1 MQANFKEAQL
11 DEAHALIYSN
21 SKGGGQGV
29 WEKRGLK
36 MTKNK
41 KNQETKKPKG
51 LMINFF
57 LSLFF
62 RCLTLAQFGQI
73 MGKTAR
79 EASQL

>member
-11 DEAHALIYSN
+11 EEAHALIYSN

-41 KNQETKKPKG
+41 KPRNKKPKG

-73 MGKTAR
+73 MDKTAR

>member
-11 DEAHALIYSN
+11 EEAHALIYSN

-41 KNQETKKPKG
+41 KPRNKKPKG